1 METSFIAGLL
11 VGNCIGFIIA
21 CLCHIASEFRDDEE
35 EFEIEKEGKN
45 E

>member
-35 EFEIEKEGKN
+35 KVEIEEDNKE
-45 E
+45 